1 MITVTDASRSPDAA
15 SVIMDRYSSESG
27 SRITVGR
34 DTRMFLANEDGR
46 TVGFISFRNGRIGIL
61 YVTEDASD
69 SVHESLLR
77 SAMAS
82 AANEGRGSL
91 SIHSA
96 DLNGRTER
104 ACRHLGFIE
113 DGECTCCQRY
123 GAVCMRKM
131 F

>member
-1 MITVTDASRSPDAA
+1 MITVTNASRSPDAA
-15 SVIMDRYSSESG
+15 AEIMTRYGSESG
-27 SRITVGR
+27 SRISIGE
-34 DTRMFLANEDGR
+34 DTSMLLANEDGR
-46 TVGFISFRNGRIGIL
+46 TVGFISFRKGRIGIL
-61 YVTEDASD
+61 YVTEGASD

-113 DGECTCCQRY
+113 DGECTCCQRE
-123 GAVCMRKM
+123 GAVCMKKM